1 MPRVR
6 GKIVPGE
13 DLPVPRGRE
22 RVRFLVRRVFLRERF
37 TPLAVQLNVTDASRR
52 SPGGSMKPKGRMR
65 MRGGGWRDAG

>member
-37 TPLAVQLNVTDASRR
+37 TPLAVPLNVTNASRR
-52 SPGGSMKPKGRMR
+52 SPGRSMKP
-65 MRGGGWRDAG
+65 